1 MSGADQ
7 ARVVEAQFGPRAEA
21 YLQSTVHSQGADL
34 AGFATL
40 LSESAGGRLLDLGC
54 GGGHMSFAAAP
65 HMGEVVA
72 YDLSPEMLAVVAR
85 AAAERGFG
93 AIRTEQGGAES
104 LPFADAGFDWVASRF
119 SAHHWSDWTA
129 GLREAFR
136 VLKPGG
142 RGVFI
147 DVVSP
152 GVPVLDTYIQAVEIL
167 RDTSHVRDYA
177 RAEWEAALASAG
189 FVTEA
194 SRAHRLRMEFA
205 SWIARM
211 QTPAELATA
220 IRGLQA
226 AMAACMVR
234 IAVVSPSGVRI
245 RAIQLANSIRSR
257 CVREA
262 CTMKPAAASA
272 ASHSARV

>member
-21 YLQSTVHSQGADL
+21 YLRSAVHAQGADL
-34 AGFATL
+34 DAFAAMLAGSGA
-40 LSESAGGRLLDLGC
+40 GRLLDLGC
-54 GGGHMSFAAAP
+54 GGGHMAFAAAP
-65 HMGEVVA
+65 HLAEVVA
-72 YDLSPEMLAVVAR
+72 YDLSSEMLAVVAR
-85 AAAERGFG
+85 AAGERGL
-93 AIRTEQGGAES
+93 RNVLTEQGGAEA
-104 LPFADAGFDWVASRF
+104 LPFADGSFDWVASRF

-152 GVPVLDTYIQAVEIL
+152 GVPALDTYIQAVEVL

-177 RAEWEAALASAG
+177 RAEWDAALAGAG
-189 FVTEA
+189 FVTGA
-194 SRAHRLRMEFA
+194 SRTHRLRMEFA

-211 QTPAELATA
+211 RTPVALATA
-220 IRGLQA
+220 IRALQE
-226 AMAACMVR
+226 AMAEPVR
-234 IAVVSPSGVRI
+234 RHF
-245 RAIQLANSIRSR
+245 AIESDGSFMIDVATFE
-257 CVREA
+257 V
-262 CTMKPAAASA
+262 
-272 ASHSARV
+272 ARPL